1 MFHRR
6 DATEAGQAVTRATA
20 PNGLAT
26 RSGNSVIDILTCA
39 GLWKVPRAAVAAG
52 TASVSSCR
60 PTNVRLLILKL
71 DGSLPNITRPCR
83 AVL

>member
-26 RSGNSVIDILTCA
+26 
-39 GLWKVPRAAVAAG
+39 
-52 TASVSSCR
+52 
-60 PTNVRLLILKL
+60 
-71 DGSLPNITRPCR
+71 
-83 AVL
+83 